1 QGAFD
6 AYDDHRYAFYGWNKY
21 FDKNSDALLEP
32 GTPIEGKEGIL
43 GECNIGWTPVQVDWN
58 AGHVRDMGGS
68 MALLNAMLE
77 MIGDGRYSRIVT
89 WPSHYPSKASISG
102 CPENAFGWFDLDQWY
117 LEGKTVRLTGPAAAH
132 RIVNQNVLEN
142 RLGASSSA
150 EKVRVYAYCN
160 AAQTD
165 LRVIVLN
172 KWDATQLTLNVPEQM
187 DCVSAMV
194 LSGESVWDTAPE
206 YRSLFAGCEAVT
218 GGSYTGG
225 IPGES
230 VVVYTFSS
238 VAPGKA
244 PGQPELLSPGN
255 GAGGAG
261 TAQAFAWTPVDGGRN
276 YRLTVSPNADLSAPV
291 IDTYTGMAC
300 RYQAARELEAGTTYY
315 WRVTAENQAGSAA
328 SGTACFTTQEA
339 PGGGTVTLNND
350 SPYLSYSANWNQQAS
365 AGSYRN
371 DDASCKEKDGFVE
384 FTFTGTGAK
393 LYGLRGNWCGMADA
407 QVDFGAPV
415 RIDAYAGTTQEQ
427 ALLFDTGELPY
438 GEHTVTLTVAG
449 EKNEASSDTW
459 IEFDKVE
466 LSDSQNGAPVIN
478 KVVWDDENPNL
489 KKFSVWKH
497 QSVPGSYHDDDSSSN
512 TWKAHIEF
520 SFEGSNAVIYGLKG
534 PWCGRAQITVDGAAA
549 ADIDAYAPE
558 MMLQQVLYDT
568 GTLEPGTHT
577 VRITV
582 KAEKSPESSGRW
594 VEIDGWSGSK
604 RRAEKGRLMGMETI
618 NAADWGVLPGDD
630 VSLAARLGA
639 LLSTLEKGPAS
650 AFAWSR
656 GYITLPAGPA
666 RCTDG
671 TSRTTMRAAG
681 RRRSCC
687 WRAFAIL
694 HWTAEAA
701 GGSFTHRCSRA
712 ASRTAAA
719 CGEFFP
725 GPCASRLFGGRDTGG
740 PPAAD
745 DGVDRP
751 GKISL
756 ACGKRPPCFYG
767 RKFPP
772 RHAPVAGDGCK
783 DPRAG
788 LGNGGPVFLYRN
800 PEGGAAPGHKGGGGR
815 PGADHAEGRGA
826 FFCGQPRRQPAGIP
840 APSPHCPCR
849 LCRGFQG
856 YLL

>member
-1 QGAFD
+1 
-6 AYDDHRYAFYGWNKY
+6 
-21 FDKNSDALLEP
+21 
-32 GTPIEGKEGIL
+32 
-43 GECNIGWTPVQVDWN
+43 
-58 AGHVRDMGGS
+58 
-68 MALLNAMLE
+68 MLF
-77 MIGDGRYSRIVT
+77 RS
-89 WPSHYPSKASISG
+89 
-102 CPENAFGWFDLDQWY
+102 
-117 LEGKTVRLTGPAAAH
+117 
-132 RIVNQNVLEN
+132 
-142 RLGASSSA
+142 
-150 EKVRVYAYCN
+150 
-160 AAQTD
+160 
-165 LRVIVLN
+165 
-172 KWDATQLTLNVPEQM
+172 
-187 DCVSAMV
+187 
-194 LSGESVWDTAPE
+194 ESVWDTAPE

-478 KVVWDDENPNL
+478 KVVWNDENPNL

-594 VEIDGWSGSK
+594 VEIDRVVW
-604 RRAEKGRLMGMETI
+604 
-618 NAADWGVLPGDD
+618 
-630 VSLAARLGA
+630 
-639 LLSTLEKGPAS
+639 
-650 AFAWSR
+650 
-656 GYITLPAGPA
+656 
-666 RCTDG
+666 
-671 TSRTTMRAAG
+671 
-681 RRRSCC
+681 
-687 WRAFAIL
+687 
-694 HWTAEAA
+694 
-701 GGSFTHRCSRA
+701 
-712 ASRTAAA
+712 
-719 CGEFFP
+719 
-725 GPCASRLFGGRDTGG
+725 
-740 PPAAD
+740 
-745 DGVDRP
+745 
-751 GKISL
+751 
-756 ACGKRPPCFYG
+756 
-767 RKFPP
+767 
-772 RHAPVAGDGCK
+772 
-783 DPRAG
+783 
-788 LGNGGPVFLYRN
+788 
-800 PEGGAAPGHKGGGGR
+800 
-815 PGADHAEGRGA
+815 
-826 FFCGQPRRQPAGIP
+826 Q
-840 APSPHCPCR
+840 
-849 LCRGFQG
+849 
-856 YLL
+856 

>member
-1 QGAFD
+1 MKQKKRIIRMLAAVLAASVLGSWGVPARAAGPAQVTVTVDGADVTPLAGARRVGTNIEMSMISDAMWQANGNWMEQSFFAGELDMMRWGYDAWAFDWEQETPLSENRYWGGLNSRDAAGSFGLREFIRFCKQQDIVPFVMIPIESLDAFGGQAGLEKVKALTASMAQYIAQEGIELCYFDMGNEPWNNGAGGVANARYLGSLFPEFQQIVKAANPNYRLVLQRAPENILWNSWNSALVSAAQGAFD

-43 GECNIGWTPVQVDWN
+43 GECNIGWTPVQDDWN

-478 KVVWDDENPNL
+478 KVVWNDENPNL

-512 TWKAHIEF
+512 TWKAHVEF

-594 VEIDGWSGSK
+594 VEIDRVVW
-604 RRAEKGRLMGMETI
+604 
-618 NAADWGVLPGDD
+618 
-630 VSLAARLGA
+630 
-639 LLSTLEKGPAS
+639 
-650 AFAWSR
+650 
-656 GYITLPAGPA
+656 
-666 RCTDG
+666 
-671 TSRTTMRAAG
+671 
-681 RRRSCC
+681 
-687 WRAFAIL
+687 
-694 HWTAEAA
+694 
-701 GGSFTHRCSRA
+701 
-712 ASRTAAA
+712 
-719 CGEFFP
+719 
-725 GPCASRLFGGRDTGG
+725 
-740 PPAAD
+740 
-745 DGVDRP
+745 
-751 GKISL
+751 
-756 ACGKRPPCFYG
+756 
-767 RKFPP
+767 
-772 RHAPVAGDGCK
+772 
-783 DPRAG
+783 
-788 LGNGGPVFLYRN
+788 
-800 PEGGAAPGHKGGGGR
+800 
-815 PGADHAEGRGA
+815 
-826 FFCGQPRRQPAGIP
+826 Q
-840 APSPHCPCR
+840 
-849 LCRGFQG
+849 
-856 YLL
+856 

>member
-1 QGAFD
+1 MKRKKRIIRMLAAVLAASVLGSWGVPARAAGPAQVTVTVDGADVTPLAGARRVGTNIEMSMISDAMWQANGNWMEQSFFAGELDMMRWGYDAWAFDWEQEMPLSENRYWGGLNSRDAAGSFGLREFIRFCKQQDIVPFVMIPIESLDAFGGQAGLEKVKALTASMAQYIAQEGIELCYFDMGNEPWNNGAGGVANARYLGSLFPEFQQIVKAANPNYRLVLQRAPENILWNSWNSALVSAAQGAFD

-43 GECNIGWTPVQVDWN
+43 GECNIGWTPVQDDWN

-172 KWDATQLTLNVPEQM
+172 KWDATQLT
-187 DCVSAMV
+187 
-194 LSGESVWDTAPE
+194 
-206 YRSLFAGCEAVT
+206 
-218 GGSYTGG
+218 
-225 IPGES
+225 
-230 VVVYTFSS
+230 
-238 VAPGKA
+238 
-244 PGQPELLSPGN
+244 
-255 GAGGAG
+255 
-261 TAQAFAWTPVDGGRN
+261 
-276 YRLTVSPNADLSAPV
+276 
-291 IDTYTGMAC
+291 
-300 RYQAARELEAGTTYY
+300 
-315 WRVTAENQAGSAA
+315 
-328 SGTACFTTQEA
+328 
-339 PGGGTVTLNND
+339 
-350 SPYLSYSANWNQQAS
+350 
-365 AGSYRN
+365 
-371 DDASCKEKDGFVE
+371 
-384 FTFTGTGAK
+384 GTGAK

-449 EKNEASSDTW
+449 EKNEASSDAW

-478 KVVWDDENPNL
+478 KVVWNDENPNL

-594 VEIDGWSGSK
+594 VEIDRVVW
-604 RRAEKGRLMGMETI
+604 
-618 NAADWGVLPGDD
+618 
-630 VSLAARLGA
+630 
-639 LLSTLEKGPAS
+639 
-650 AFAWSR
+650 
-656 GYITLPAGPA
+656 
-666 RCTDG
+666 
-671 TSRTTMRAAG
+671 
-681 RRRSCC
+681 
-687 WRAFAIL
+687 
-694 HWTAEAA
+694 
-701 GGSFTHRCSRA
+701 
-712 ASRTAAA
+712 
-719 CGEFFP
+719 
-725 GPCASRLFGGRDTGG
+725 
-740 PPAAD
+740 
-745 DGVDRP
+745 
-751 GKISL
+751 
-756 ACGKRPPCFYG
+756 
-767 RKFPP
+767 
-772 RHAPVAGDGCK
+772 
-783 DPRAG
+783 
-788 LGNGGPVFLYRN
+788 
-800 PEGGAAPGHKGGGGR
+800 
-815 PGADHAEGRGA
+815 
-826 FFCGQPRRQPAGIP
+826 Q
-840 APSPHCPCR
+840 
-849 LCRGFQG
+849 
-856 YLL
+856 